1 MVKFLKEI
9 KVRKIKMDYSKFIRP
24 KMLELSKHIDQ
35 ILVEIQTQG
44 VWSVEKHSVTSQ
56 IS

>member
-1 MVKFLKEI
+1 MVKFQKEI
-9 KVRKIKMDYSKFIRP
+9 KVRKINLDYSKFIRP

-44 VWSVEKHSVTSQ
+44 VWSVQKHSVTSQ

>member
-1 MVKFLKEI
+1 MVKFQKEI
-9 KVRKIKMDYSKFIRP
+9 KVRKIKLDYSKFIRP